1 MEATKRGEAAGSAV
15 ALVTAAQGGDRQAL
29 DELVATHLPLVY
41 TIVGRALSGHA
52 DVDDVVQETMLR
64 AVRDLPA
71 LRAPASF
78 RAWLT
83 SIAVRRVVEHRQWRR
98 TRSERT
104 VVLDEALEVPDPEPA
119 VEDTSILRI
128 DVSGQ
133 RREVAEATAWLDPDD
148 RLLLSLWWQETAGR
162 MERAEVAVA
171 VGLSAAH
178 VTVRIQ
184 RMREQLE
191 VARALVTALA
201 AQPRCPGLAE
211 VAGKW
216 DGKPASVW
224 RKRFARHVRGCPA
237 CSRTGQARIPAER
250 LLAGSALLVVPSGLA
265 KALAATTAGAV
276 NPVAVPAASWGG
288 KVVLAKLFGGHPV
301 IAAVAVTAV
310 AAVAVPV
317 VLHQNG
323 GTAPEPTTAP
333 APPAIAAP
341 ATSPVPP
348 GRPSATPASPSHTSA
363 GPVGV
368 LTPGRRLSLE
378 SELGG
383 FLTAGEGAGFTTA
396 DEVKLVAVG
405 AGSSAEVRRRA
416 TFVAVAGLADGSCY
430 SFRTVDGRYLRHWNL
445 HTYTHRLE
453 DTEIFRQDA
462 TFCPRPGS
470 AAGAVMLEAHNYD
483 NQFLTWTDGHLL
495 LRYNANTATFR
506 TESSVRVRDPWAR

>member
-1 MEATKRGEAAGSAV
+1 MEATKVSDAARSAV

-98 TRSERT
+98 ARSERT
-104 VVLDEALEVPDPEPA
+104 VVLDEALEVPDREPA
-119 VEDTSILRI
+119 VEDASLLRI

-133 RREVAEATAWLDPDD
+133 RREVAEAAAWLDPDD

-162 MERAEVAVA
+162 MERAEIAQA
-171 VGLSAAH
+171 VGISVAH

-191 VARALVTALA
+191 VTRTLIAAFA
-201 AQPRCPGLAE
+201 AQPRCPGLVEA
-211 VAGKW
+211 ATKW

-224 RKRFARHVRGCPA
+224 RKRFARHIRGCPA
-237 CSRTGQARIPAER
+237 CSGTGQGRIPAER

-265 KALAATTAGAV
+265 KVLAATTAGAV
-276 NPVAVPAASWGG
+276 NPVAAPAASWGG
-288 KVVLAKLFGGHPV
+288 KLVLAKVFGGHPV
-301 IAAVAVTAV
+301 IAAVTVTAV

-317 VLHQNG
+317 VLHQS
-323 GTAPEPTTAP
+323 GTPPRPATAP
-333 APPAIAAP
+333 APPAISSKAAGSAP
-341 ATSPVPP
+341 A
-348 GRPSATPASPSHTSA
+348 GRPSATSASPARTSA
-363 GPVGV
+363 GPAAV

-378 SELGG
+378 SEIGG
-383 FLTAGEGAGFTTA
+383 FLTAGPGAGFGAA
-396 DEVKLVAVG
+396 DEVTLAAVG
-405 AGSSAEVRRRA
+405 AGSGAEVRRRA
-416 TFVAVAGLADGSCY
+416 TFVAVAGLADDNCY
-430 SFRTVDGRYLRHWNL
+430 SFRTMDGRYLRHWNL

-453 DTEIFRQDA
+453 DTDLFRQDA

-470 AAGAVMLEAHNYD
+470 AAGTVMLEAHNYD
-483 NQFLTWTDGHLL
+483 NQFLTWADGHLL
-495 LRYNANTATFR
+495 LRYNVNTATFR
-506 TESSVRVRDPWAR
+506 THSSVRIRDPWAD